1 MFPPARLKR
10 CRAQFIHLNK
20 KTVPGVVSQLSYT
33 ESELALYR
41 LSVRLEELLGEEKGD
56 IPEKL
61 RADIQTFQSD
71 FARRKFCI
79 AVVGEFNRGKSSL
92 LNVLLGQQILPEGVV
107 ATTATINRITYGA
120 QPRAYIR
127 YKDPSVSGTEVAL
140 DELAKYVTKLTE
152 ESQAAAEAIDE
163 VVIEYPSLLGLTNVD
178 FLDTPGMNDDL
189 DMNECT
195 IGRLEQADMAIVA
208 LHPSFPYSDTEN
220 QFVLSLLEKPC
231 IGQILFVCT
240 HMDQL
245 DEEEQQQ
252 ERILAFLRQR
262 IPENLAKALEEKYP
276 AEDRIFEKYHRI
288 FDEVKLFGVSSTAAM
303 KALKLNSTVLY
314 QQSGFA
320 ELMQELPRLI
330 TNGRDRLILA
340 DGTAKIQALCQG
352 CRTYLQAL
360 PGPAAAQA
368 IALFEK
374 KVTAAAANFWKGPA
388 VFMQKTELF
397 PQEDRSAACAL
408 LLQAPGRP
416 PNSSEADALLRRAQ
430 DQLDTCAQREEHR
443 ALVHIAQKAGSV
455 RQGLHEDLEAVF
467 SPWPDVQQRLRP
479 AVQEF
484 LAPEPYRDVQAPRAG
499 FMGSRE
505 LADEVR
511 ASFAAPD
518 PASAVR
524 QAVEDACQ
532 AHTLRWQ
539 DETRQKFLSRE
550 VQAGR
555 QAQALLRQAR
565 QEFSELYPAPAAQ
578 RRRLHDLDQI
588 QAEAAALQQR
598 LKEHTQEK

>member
-1 MFPPARLKR
+1 M
-10 CRAQFIHLNK
+10 
-20 KTVPGVVSQLSYT
+20 
-33 ESELALYR
+33 
-41 LSVRLEELLGEEKGD
+41 EELLGEAQGD
-56 IPEKL
+56 IPKKL
-61 RADIQTFQSD
+61 RTDIQTFQSD
-71 FARRKFCI
+71 FARRKFRI

-107 ATTATINRITYGA
+107 ATTATINRITYGT
-120 QPRAYIR
+120 QPRACIR
-127 YKDPSVSGTEVAL
+127 YKDPVVPGTEVAL

-152 ESQAAAEAIDE
+152 ESQTAAEAIDE

-189 DMNECT
+189 DMNERT

-240 HMDQL
+240 HMDQM
-245 DEEEQQQ
+245 DEEEHQQ

-288 FDEVKLFGVSSTAAM
+288 FDEVKLFGVSSTTAM

-330 TNGRDRLILA
+330 TSSRDRLILA
-340 DGTAKIQALCQG
+340 DGTARICALCQG
-352 CRTYLQAL
+352 CRIYLRAL
-360 PGPAAAQA
+360 PGPAAQA
-368 IALFEK
+368 MALFEK
-374 KVTAAAANFWKGPA
+374 KVTAAANNFWKGPS
-388 VFMQKTELF
+388 VFMHKIELF

-408 LLQAPGRP
+408 LLQALGHP
-416 PNSSEADALLRRAQ
+416 PDSNETDALLRRVQ
-430 DQLDTCAQREEHR
+430 DQFDVCAQREEHR
-443 ALVHIAQKAGSV
+443 ALVHIAQKADGV
-455 RQGLHEDLEAVF
+455 RQSLHEDLEAVF
-467 SPWPDVQQRLRP
+467 SPWPDIQQRLRP
-479 AVQEF
+479 AVRAF
-484 LAPEPYRDVQAPRAG
+484 LAPEPYREPQEPRAG
-499 FMGSRE
+499 FMDNSK
-505 LADEVR
+505 LADEVK
-511 ASFAAPD
+511 AAFAAPD
-518 PASAVR
+518 PSPAVR
-524 QAVEDACQ
+524 QAVENACQ
-532 AHTLRWQ
+532 VHTLRWQ
-539 DETRQKFLSRE
+539 ENTRQKFLYRE

-565 QEFSELYPAPAAQ
+565 QEISVLHPAPAAQ
-578 RRRLHDLDQI
+578 RKRLHDLDQI
-588 QAEAAALQQR
+588 EAEAAALQQR
-598 LKEHTQEK
+598 LQEHTQEKQKG